1 TKLSDRV
8 LNLETTKTA
17 KAKEIANL
25 KKIVKRLERKRKSRS
40 HGLKRLYKVRLS
52 ARVESSADEE
62 SLARKLQEEIYEQE
76 ILIEKRARQEEEA
89 NSALIETWEDIQA
102 KVEADYEMAERL
114 HAEEQEQFTD
124 AEKAKL
130 FMKFIERRRKFF
142 AAKRDEEKRKKPPTN
157 AQQRSIMTTYLKNMD
172 GWKPKA
178 LKNKSIADIKEL
190 FDKAM
195 ERINS
200 FVDFKTELVEESTKK
215 YKAVTVQ
222 ESSSKRA

>member
-1 TKLSDRV
+1 IDLPFGEHLDTLSTGDREID
-8 LNLETTKTA
+8 LNPTDLET
-17 KAKEIANL
+17 IDPDPNPRMFDVPL
-25 KKIVKRLERKRKSRS
+25 
-40 HGLKRLYKVRLS
+40 
-52 ARVESSADEE
+52 
-62 SLARKLQEEIYEQE
+62 
-76 ILIEKRARQEEEA
+76 
-89 NSALIETWEDIQA
+89 
-102 KVEADYEMAERL
+102 ERL

-200 FVDFKTELVEESTKK
+200 FVDFKTELVEEKRSKK
-215 YKAVTVQ
+215 QKIEDVNESAKLKRCLEIVPDDGDEVTIDATPL
-222 ESSSKRA
+222 SSKSPTIVDYKIYKEWRKSFF